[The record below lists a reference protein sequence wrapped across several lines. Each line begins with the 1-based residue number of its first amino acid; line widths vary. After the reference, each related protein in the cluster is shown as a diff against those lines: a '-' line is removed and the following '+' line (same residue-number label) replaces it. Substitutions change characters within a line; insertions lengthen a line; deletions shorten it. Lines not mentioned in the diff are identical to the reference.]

1 MTVCSFYGVPEG
13 LARDHNLDYNSGMI
27 QNLLVRRVAEVI
39 DRNHLQARLNAG
51 DKLRLKLGIDS
62 NKPDLH
68 LGHAVSL
75 QKLREFQ
82 EAGHSAILV
91 LGDYTAQLGDP
102 SDRSEAR
109 KLVSAEETNANADA
123 YLKQIFKI
131 LDPVKTEVRRNSE
144 WFGIFTLRD
153 VIELMATT
161 TVNNLLSHET
171 FSARIKAG
179 NPLHAQEMLYPLMQ
193 GYDSVMVKAD
203 VEFGGLDQKFN
214 VLMGRVVQRAHNQ
227 PEQDVMLFPYLPG
240 TDGGAKMSKS
250 LGNVINLNDAPDD
263 MFGKVMSMPD
273 SVMPIYFELA
283 TDIRND
289 ELARI
294 LAEIKNGK
302 TNPRDFKIVLAKNIV
317 TQYHSHDAAQAAE
330 ETFER
335 LFAKKEAPD
344 AMETLT
350 LEAKDYPI
358 LDILT
363 SRTTL
368 VSSRSEARRLITQN
382 GVKLN
387 REVVNDPE
395 TTISPTLGECVI
407 QVGPRR
413 WLKVVWK

>member
-1 MTVCSFYGVPEG
+1 MQ
-13 LARDHNLDYNSGMI
+13 D
-27 QNLLVRRVAEVI
+27 LLSRRVEDVI
-39 DRNHLQARLNAG
+39 DRSHLEARLHRG
-51 DKLRLKLGIDS
+51 DRLRVKLGIDP
-62 NKPDLH
+62 NKPDIH
-68 LGHAVSL
+68 LGHAVPL

-82 EAGHSAILV
+82 EAGHTAVLI

-102 SDRSEAR
+102 GDRSEAR
-109 KLVSAEETNANADA
+109 KLVSAEETQKNADA

-131 LDPVKTEVRRNSE
+131 LDPAKTEVRRNSE
-144 WFGIFTLRD
+144 WFGKFTLRD

-171 FSARIKAG
+171 FSARLKSG
-179 NPLHAQEMLYPLMQ
+179 NPLYSQEIIYPLMQ

-214 VLMGRVVQRAHNQ
+214 VLMGRVIQRAHNQ
-227 PEQDVMLFPYLPG
+227 PEQDVVLFPYLPG

-250 LGNVINLNDAPDD
+250 LGNVINLTDSPDD

-273 SVMPIYFELA
+273 PVMPSYFELA
-283 TDIRND
+283 TDISGD

-294 LAEIKNGK
+294 RAELKGGK
-302 TNPRDFKIVLAKNIV
+302 AHPRDLKIMLAKNIV
-317 TQYHSHDAAQAAE
+317 AQYHSHDAAEAAE

-335 LFAKKEAPD
+335 TFVKKETPEAI
-344 AMETLT
+344 ETLT
-350 LEAKDYPI
+350 LSPGDYPLI
-358 LDILT
+358 DILT

-368 VSSRSEARRLITQN
+368 VSSRSEARRLANQGGIKVN
-382 GVKLN
+382 KVPVDSVDEVISSEDG
-387 REVVNDPE
+387 EVV
-395 TTISPTLGECVI
+395 V